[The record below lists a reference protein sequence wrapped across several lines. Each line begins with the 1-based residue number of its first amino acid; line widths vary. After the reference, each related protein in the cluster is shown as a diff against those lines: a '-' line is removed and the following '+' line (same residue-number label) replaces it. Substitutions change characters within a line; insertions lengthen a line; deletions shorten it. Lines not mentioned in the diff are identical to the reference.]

1 MGFGLRGFMFYHW
14 IPTVLLWI
22 TLGIP
27 SRSRAAFLEPPTSD
41 SVITALQ
48 EEVARLPCRFEP
60 AAEEV
65 VQHVTWFKEVTDKDG
80 KTTREQ
86 MILAHVSYGETE
98 FDNFKGRVAFETKTP
113 TSDAALLIKSS
124 QLSDT
129 GGYVCLVGTFP
140 SGSFEIS
147 MELVVWISPISS
159 LDPVSPPLVEGQG
172 FNVAAI
178 CKSWG
183 YPTPTIAWETELN
196 GTPQTTPS
204 EGGKVSS
211 KYSLHPVRALNG
223 KKLDC
228 VITHPSF
235 SQPRRLSHRLV
246 VHYPPDVSVKGYD
259 DNWYK
264 GLEGARLTC
273 AAGGNPLP
281 QEFTWSRKGGSLPEG
296 VASENN
302 SLVFRR
308 PLESDDAGVYVCQ
321 ARNRVAKAEA
331 ELEIRVEESPRS
343 AAAFSS
349 LVIGIVAGVAGVLLV
364 TMVIAVVLVNRYYK
378 RKNKKLETELNV
390 KTEEINTL
398 SRQASFRR
406 LNSVNIDPRT
416 QTEENIPLRT
426 EGTMRNSLSSLGDRG
441 SKRGG
446 WPVEIPGEGNY
457 TLSSTGE
464 AVDHPPRSRDSRS
477 TMSAGRGSADYF
489 TRGHSSPFRRS
500 ERGRGDPEED
510 RDGDR
515 ELEENSLNSR
525 LRVESFVRNSNR
537 SLESQLHPPLHPSL
551 LAVERCE
558 QVKPLNGTL
567 LSRGGSS
574 PDHGLPYDDMSEEG
588 ELDKDSET
596 ASSLLSDAMTNHFQ
610 ITNGTLKPK
619 PNSNGILI
627 HPKGQMV

>member
-1 MGFGLRGFMFYHW
+1 MFYHW

-331 ELEIRVEESPRS
+331 ELEIRVEALPKWKVSEELNP
-343 AAAFSS
+343 S

-426 EGTMRNSLSSLGDRG
+426 EGTMRNSLSSLG
-441 SKRGG
+441 
-446 WPVEIPGEGNY
+446 Y
-457 TLSSTGE
+457 TFSELRSS
-464 AVDHPPRSRDSRS
+464 
-477 TMSAGRGSADYF
+477 
-489 TRGHSSPFRRS
+489 GHFFSSLVRRS